1 MGTSDQFSKSGIN
14 VPRINKVS
22 PWKLS
27 KVFFLIPL
35 EIQIKIVMEMIRSIL
50 LRFCFSRISVEAS
63 LATRRIIS
71 PRFFMESFL
80 GKFLKKC
87 LRQFQESMPRDSPGN
102 GYMSCSGKL
111 SLNLSGNS
119 TRNCSENS
127 LTNFS
132 RNFPYHISTIEN
144 LSRISPRIYERI
156 SVSISWGIFQKIH
169 RKLSEKFPYWGNT
182 SGIFFYFYREFLKYS
197 KNFSENYA
205 WNAAEKYTC
214 FSPKIFFLGI
224 LLFSCFFLCF

>member
-1 MGTSDQFSKSGIN
+1 
-14 VPRINKVS
+14 
-22 PWKLS
+22 
-27 KVFFLIPL
+27 
-35 EIQIKIVMEMIRSIL
+35 MEMIRSIL
-50 LRFCFSRISVEAS
+50 LRFCFLRISVEAS

-182 SGIFFYFYREFLKYS
+182 SGIFFLFLQGVPEIFQEFFRKLRLECRGEVYL
-197 KNFSENYA
+197 F
-205 WNAAEKYTC
+205 
-214 FSPKIFFLGI
+214 FPKDFFFGNST
-224 LLFSCFFLCF
+224 F